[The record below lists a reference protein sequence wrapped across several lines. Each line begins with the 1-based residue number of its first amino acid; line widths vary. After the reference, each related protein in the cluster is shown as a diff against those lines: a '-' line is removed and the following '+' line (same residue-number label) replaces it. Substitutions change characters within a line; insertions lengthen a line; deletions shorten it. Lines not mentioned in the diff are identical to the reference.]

1 MQRNTNLPAE
11 EYLQQNHVTEMLEEM
26 VSDLLVR
33 RPANVREHMIQ
44 FLQNYV
50 PPQSRAAMAQPNS
63 ARVGFQEKF
72 TPARRFS
79 CISQDALVKSRD
91 FRRRG
96 FSSKS
101 ISDTKIEIKTY
112 PKSPEQIQILE
123 GIVKKVSFLSFL
135 QKEQT
140 KALIDAMFPMEFE
153 DGKVIIKQGDRGDNF
168 YVIQSGLVDIFKKV
182 GDQPEKKVA
191 QIGDGAYF
199 GELAL
204 MTGAPR
210 AATVIAHGS
219 VKCWAIDQTTYLYL
233 LKDVHYQRRQR
244 CKEIITKVPLLA
256 EIPDYQAL
264 LIAESLVSQDI
275 PEKTTIIK
283 QGEQGDKFYV
293 ILDGE
298 ADVIVNGKT
307 VNHLKAG
314 NYFGELALIYSSA
327 RAASVISTTPM
338 SIAYISADIFRKV
351 ADKCKSTFHANE
363 MTYKKPE

>member
-1 MQRNTNLPAE
+1 MQKFNQQSAE
-11 EYLQQNHVTEMLEEM
+11 DFLQQNRVTEILEEM
-26 VSDLLVR
+26 VSDLLQK

-44 FLQNYV
+44 FLQNYTV
-50 PPQSRAAMAQPNS
+50 APARPTPAQPNAS
-63 ARVGFQEKF
+63 RVGFQEKV

-101 ISDTKIEIKTY
+101 ISDTNIEIKSF
-112 PKSPEQIQILE
+112 PKSPEQFAILE

-191 QIGDGAYF
+191 QIGDGTYF

-210 AATVIAHGS
+210 AATVIAHGF

-283 QGEQGDKFYV
+283 QGEEGDKFYV

-298 ADVIVNGKT
+298 ADVVVNGT
-307 VNHLKAG
+307 VVNHLKNG
-314 NYFGELALIYSSA
+314 NYFGELALIYSRK

-338 SIAYISADIFRKV
+338 SISYISADIFRKV
-351 ADKCKSTFHANE
+351 LDKCKSTFSANE